1 MKNYFANY
9 PVITYRGLNIRNLML
24 NAQVVKGVLS
34 KTSVVYPYTLEEGD
48 TPTMIAYDYYG
59 SVDYVWLV
67 LMSNNMIDPYTD
79 WYKSQL
85 DFAAYIDKKY
95 GSHPYAMSTIHHYKH
110 NTDPD
115 YPMVTPTTY
124 AYMLPEEQGQFSP
137 VYIYDY
143 EQQRNE
149 ARRTINLIDSAHA
162 PRIALELERLL
173 ND

>member
-1 MKNYFANY
+1 MRQYFSNH

-67 LMSNNMIDPYTD
+67 LLSNDMIDPYTD
-79 WYKSQL
+79 WYKGTL
-85 DFAAYIDKKY
+85 DFESYLAKTY
-95 GSHPYAMSTIHHYKH
+95 GSVANAMSTIHHYAG
-110 NTDPD
+110 TDLVD
-115 YPMVTPTTY
+115 ATPTTY
-124 AYMLPEEQGQFSP
+124 QYMTAEEQGLYHP
-137 VYIYDY
+137 VYVYDW
-143 EQQRNE
+143 EASRNE
-149 ARRTINLIDSAHA
+149 ARRTINLIDSNSA

>member
-1 MKNYFANY
+1 MKQYFANH

-24 NAQVVKGVLS
+24 NAQVVKGVLR

-79 WYKSQL
+79 WYKSQI
-85 DFAAYIDKKY
+85 DFDAYIDKKY
-95 GSHPYAMSTIHHYKH
+95 GSYPYAMSTTHHYKH
-110 NTDPD
+110 SDPE
-115 YPMVTPTTY
+115 YPMITPTTY
-124 AYMLPEEQGQFSP
+124 QYMTAEEQGQCTP
-137 VYIYDY
+137 VSIYDY

-149 ARRTINLIDSAHA
+149 ERRIINLIDSAHA